1 MRATPFL
8 LSLLLLTG
16 CPKKPVAPTEATLQG
31 SGFSVHVVASPFAV
45 SIVSADGTH
54 RLDTQGGPRF
64 TFDEHTY
71 ETQLVPGW
79 DGYRSHERPWTTVT
93 DGQLVGADASSATVT
108 FATATSPVTVVI
120 SVDGTTVRYRH
131 QLDDKHFNKTA
142 LAFALAAG
150 DHFFGMGQRTA
161 SVDHRGLMLYSWPE
175 EGGLGGGE
183 TVDAGPAN
191 PYPNGPSMTYF
202 PVPFFHS
209 TRGVSTLVDVTRRS
223 EVHFGSDADAPNEL
237 RVAVDDT
244 VLALVLFVRD
254 RPLEA
259 IDDYTALTGRPPVPA
274 PWAYGPRRRINRG
287 AIVEGQPE
295 WALMRQ
301 RLLPI
306 TTVDDAMHS
315 LPSYSQ
321 KGDEATYQAWTALLH
336 ANGYKAMDY
345 NNPYVSASAANSAPD
360 YAFGAAHGWFEQA
373 PDGGSATTF
382 FLSGG
387 PQTVSSVD
395 LTNPDAVAWFQGLL
409 SRSFDLG
416 YDGWMHDFGE
426 YVAHSSAF
434 HDGRRG
440 DEVHNAFPVLSA
452 KAMYELLQRTK
463 PGDAHVFTRSGYTGS
478 QQWVLEDWGGDP
490 EASFDQTEGLP
501 AMLRGGLNLGLV
513 GVPYWST
520 DIGGYKCITT
530 APHDKEM
537 LVRWYEMSSLSPMM
551 HDEDACS
558 NPLGGNQ
565 TKARLWDDVQTQ
577 DIWRSAAGLHTRLAP
592 YFRALALE
600 AHAHGTPIT
609 RHPVLFYPQLADA
622 WTVEDSFFVGPS
634 LYGAPV
640 VRRGLTTRQV
650 WLPPG
655 RFVEWTERSVHQGPG
670 AVQVPAPL
678 ERLPLFLAENQLV
691 PLLDAD
697 VQTLAPSSP
706 DAGVVDEMA
715 RAQVLDVVAVVG
727 PGGVASFTLADGT
740 VLTVSRLPADQG
752 NPGSLTAASDATFR
766 DCEHCG
772 LADASGAVKR
782 VRLAGSTTA
791 MDSLQLADVKVS
803 TSGPAARRVR
813 WEVLELD

>member
-1 MRATPFL
+1 MRLPCT
-8 LSLLLLTG
+8 LLLLVALTG
-16 CPKKPVAPTEATLQG
+16 CPKKPAAPTEATLQG
-31 SGFSVHVVASPFAV
+31 TGFTVHVVADPFSW
-45 SIVSADGTH
+45 SIIDQGGTH
-54 RLDTQGGPRF
+54 RLDTVGGPRF
-64 TFDEHTY
+64 TFDEHTF
-71 ETQLVPGW
+71 EAQLVPGW
-79 DGYRSHERPWTTVT
+79 DGYRSHERPWT
-93 DGQLVGADASSATVT
+93 QLTQGVLTASDASSATLT
-108 FATATSPVTVVI
+108 FATATTPVTVVI
-120 SVDGTTVRYRH
+120 SVDAVSVRYTQR
-131 QLDDKHFNKTA
+131 LDDRHFNKTA
-142 LAFALAAG
+142 VAFALADA

-183 TVDAGPAN
+183 NVDAGPAN

-209 TRGVSTLVDVTRRS
+209 TRGLSTLVDVTRRS
-223 EVHFGSDADAPNEL
+223 EVHFGSDPDAPTEL

-244 VLALVLFVRD
+244 ALALVLFVRD

-259 IDDYTALTGRPPVPA
+259 IDDYTALTGRPPIPA

-287 AIVEGQPE
+287 AIVDGQPE

-345 NNPYVSASAANSAPD
+345 NNPYVSASAPNSAPD
-360 YAFGAAHGWFEQA
+360 YAYGASQGWFEQA

-395 LTNPDAVAWFQGLL
+395 LTNPDAVAWFQTLL

-426 YVAHSSAF
+426 YVARSSGF
-434 HDGRRG
+434 HDGRHG
-440 DEVHNAFPVLSA
+440 DEVHNAFPVLST
-452 KAMYELLQRTK
+452 KAMYELLARVK
-463 PGDAHVFTRSGYTGS
+463 PGDAHVFSRSGYTGS

-513 GVPYWST
+513 GVPYWSS
-520 DIGGYKCITT
+520 DIGGYKCITD

-537 LVRWYEMSSLSPMM
+537 LVRWYEMSALSPMM

-558 NPLGGNQ
+558 NPLNGGL

-577 DIWRSAAGLHTRLAP
+577 DIWRTSAGLHTRLAP
-592 YFRALALE
+592 YLRALALE
-600 AHAHGTPIT
+600 AHAHGTPLT
-609 RHPVLFYPQLADA
+609 RHPVLLYPQLPDA
-622 WTVEDSFFVGPS
+622 WAVQDSFFLGPA

-640 VRRGLTTRQV
+640 VRRGLTTRTV

-670 AVQVPAPL
+670 TTQVPAPL
-678 ERLPLFLAENQLV
+678 ERLPLFVAENQLV

-697 VQTLAPSSP
+697 VQTLAHADA
-706 DAGVVDEMA
+706 DAGVVDEAA
-715 RAQVLDVVAVVG
+715 RAGVLDVVAVVG

-740 VLTVSRLPADQG
+740 VLTVTRLSNDQG
-752 NPGSLTAASDATFR
+752 NPGALGTATDATFR
-766 DCEHCG
+766 DCERCG
-772 LADASGAVKR
+772 VVDTSGAVAR
-782 VRLAGSTTA
+782 VRLAGSTTS
-791 MDSLQLADVKVS
+791 MDSAQLSDVKVS
-803 TSGPAARRVR
+803 SSGSSARRVR
-813 WEVLELD
+813 WEVLELP